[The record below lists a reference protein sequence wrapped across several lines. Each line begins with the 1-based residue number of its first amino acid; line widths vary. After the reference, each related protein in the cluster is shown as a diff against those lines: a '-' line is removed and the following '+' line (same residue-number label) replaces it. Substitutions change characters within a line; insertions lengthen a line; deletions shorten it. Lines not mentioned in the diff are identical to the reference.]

1 MTVCKQRLVTINQST
16 RNRLKRVFK
25 IIVLTT
31 KTLILLY
38 RIYYLLDSYQNKYN
52 EVIFMIIKYVFE

>member
-1 MTVCKQRLVTINQST
+1 MTVCKQPLVTINQST

-52 EVIFMIIKYVFE
+52 EVIFMIMKYIFE